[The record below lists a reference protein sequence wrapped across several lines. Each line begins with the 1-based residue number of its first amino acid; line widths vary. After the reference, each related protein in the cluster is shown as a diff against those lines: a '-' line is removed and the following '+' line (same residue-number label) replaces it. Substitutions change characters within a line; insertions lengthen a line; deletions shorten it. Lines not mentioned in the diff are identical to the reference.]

1 MWNTTRPRTV
11 AMIFTFMMS
20 SFSQSSLNSCCQW
33 KGNEGSLYLSCSLHT
48 ISERLCATP
57 CCVADSF
64 NCTPAFVVCVLLTH
78 LFFLFVGSL
87 DLANIARKWLWHH
100 AITLLAKNLETVV
113 IIRYA
118 TSPMNVNCLFL
129 LSSCPVCVC
138 CSRLR
143 WRHDDVSLFQSALYP
158 PPSCQQLRQ
167 WLPRQF
173 GRRLGLSFTFF
184 LFFEQMYRSIHW
196 RAALRVTVSG
206 KWIHCYKIYTV
217 SQKRLSYWKNKQG
230 AVFRHSV

>member
-1 MWNTTRPRTV
+1 MRTAHPVNSIDVLFAFFRWFIERVTLNLFLDSTQHKSLRTRIFPVVDSMQKTKSLYEKQTNWPSLPVWTARVMWNTTRPRTV

-100 AITLLAKNLETVV
+100 AITLLAKNLETGV
-113 IIRYA
+113 IIR
-118 TSPMNVNCLFL
+118 
-129 LSSCPVCVC
+129 
-138 CSRLR
+138 
-143 WRHDDVSLFQSALYP
+143 
-158 PPSCQQLRQ
+158 
-167 WLPRQF
+167 
-173 GRRLGLSFTFF
+173 
-184 LFFEQMYRSIHW
+184 
-196 RAALRVTVSG
+196 
-206 KWIHCYKIYTV
+206 
-217 SQKRLSYWKNKQG
+217 
-230 AVFRHSV
+230 